1 MIKFILFAIALT
13 LSTLVSNAEPP
24 PGPRDI
30 AKCPVT
36 GAQFSIGKDTPRVNF
51 KHGQELFFSS
61 SDAAQKYFDSPRDYW
76 LSPHELPLPGMDGK
90 RGLPDLRNDTLYC
103 PNSGEKMTITMKTPR
118 VIHRYGQNLYFCCF
132 GCLTQYWTDPSSML
146 VNVTK
151 L

>member
-36 GAQFSIGKDTPRVNF
+36 GTQISIGDDTPRVNF

-61 SDAAQKYFDSPRDYW
+61 SDAAQKYFDSPQR
-76 LSPHELPLPGMDGK
+76 LLVVSA
-90 RGLPDLRNDTLYC
+90 
-103 PNSGEKMTITMKTPR
+103 R
-118 VIHRYGQNLYFCCF
+118 VAFTRYGWKAR
-132 GCLTQYWTDPSSML
+132 LTRF
-146 VNVTK
+146 K
-151 L
+151 E